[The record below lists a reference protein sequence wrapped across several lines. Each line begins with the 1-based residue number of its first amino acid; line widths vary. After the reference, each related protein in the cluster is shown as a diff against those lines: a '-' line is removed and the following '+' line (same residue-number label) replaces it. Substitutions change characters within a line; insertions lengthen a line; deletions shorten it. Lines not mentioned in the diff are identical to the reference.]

1 MQKGQKN
8 AQNGKNDTRHS
19 LEVDSQGNELT
30 EAQQVPV
37 LDDFFNALDNAID
50 NRQRMLDGD
59 TASKADLRDDIRY
72 SKKLGQF
79 ADVNVNSEE
88 ELKSLGFDAKFP
100 RLKDYIHVQKTV
112 IKALNDRGFF
122 DNNHNIV
129 VNADTDIVVD
139 IGRSGIRETF
149 STERRYAQ
157 LPMDKKRAKLA
168 VLTKLPEMIK
178 FAEVEN
184 PGENNRHGGS
194 SKFLVLKHPA
204 TIDGKEYSVTLRIKL
219 TPQKNKF
226 YIHDMTLFNQNKN
239 EMNSLIAPEDA
250 SAVIYNDNSS
260 RNGSVAESGQNVKTE
275 FESKHEN
282 NTRKSLEADSQ
293 GKKIDTL
300 LSELTNDVLSM
311 ADEKAKQ
318 NAAED
323 TYIRII
329 KNTPQVIL
337 EYVNGSE
344 DLEVIMR
351 FDKYYLAARH
361 DGVLDGH
368 YQNLGTL
375 MSELS
380 RYIEQPDAII

>member
-1 MQKGQKN
+1 
-8 AQNGKNDTRHS
+8 
-19 LEVDSQGNELT
+19 
-30 EAQQVPV
+30 
-37 LDDFFNALDNAID
+37 
-50 NRQRMLDGD
+50 
-59 TASKADLRDDIRY
+59 
-72 SKKLGQF
+72 
-79 ADVNVNSEE
+79 
-88 ELKSLGFDAKFP
+88 
-100 RLKDYIHVQKTV
+100 
-112 IKALNDRGFF
+112 
-122 DNNHNIV
+122 
-129 VNADTDIVVD
+129 
-139 IGRSGIRETF
+139 
-149 STERRYAQ
+149 
-157 LPMDKKRAKLA
+157 MDKKRAKLA

-184 PGENNRHGGS
+184 PGENNRHGES

-226 YIHDMTLFNQNKN
+226 YIHDMTLFNKNKN
-239 EMNSLIAPEDA
+239 EMNSLIAPEDT

-282 NTRKSLEADSQ
+282 NTRKSFEVDSQ

-337 EYVNGSE
+337 EHVNGSE

-368 YQNLGTL
+368 YHNLGTL
-375 MSELS
+375 MSELP
-380 RYIEQPDAII
+380 RYIEQQDAII